1 MLFEFYVIVFLLQ
14 DLQQELSAK
23 FVISISIISQ
33 VC

>member
-23 FVISISIISQ
+23 FVISIPIISQ